1 MKEMRCGAR
10 TPHRISLS
18 ASILEPSSPYLWA
31 MDSRSAAHLL
41 HEIVA
46 LLELQG
52 EDPTVPAPYADAAR
66 ALASADA
73 QPVAEL
79 LRRDRRRFAPEV
91 IEVLEELQATGD
103 SALLDRLRESTPEGL
118 FEMLRVPG
126 LGPSRIRRIHEGLGI
141 DTLQELE
148 DAARDGRLARLPRF
162 GARTAEQVL
171 RGIAWLKESGA
182 QVLYP
187 HGRAEAER
195 LLAVVR
201 RQPGVVRAEIAGEI
215 RRHCETVREVQIVA
229 ACAREPEAVAAA
241 VGRAPGVRDSVG
253 SGTREVAI
261 RFDDGVRLV
270 LQCVPADQF
279 VVTWFRATGSEGH
292 VHEVV
297 ARAALRGLTL
307 DAHHLRRAD
316 GSAVELADEPA
327 LYAAIGLPWLP
338 PELREGLGESDAA
351 ADGSLPQLIEL
362 ADIRGVLHCHSQYSD
377 GGATIAEL
385 AAAARQRGW
394 SYLGISDH
402 SQSAFYSGGLT
413 VESLQRQHDEI
424 DAINSSF
431 TDFRV
436 LKGVEADILPCGRI
450 DYPVDV
456 LDRFD
461 YVIASVHSRFG
472 MNETQ
477 MTDRVIKALED
488 PHMAI
493 LGHPTG
499 RLLLTREPY
508 AIDMEAVMRRA
519 GELGVAIELNA
530 DPHRLDL
537 DWRLVRSARRY
548 GARIE
553 IGPDAHSVDGLDNMA
568 LGIGMA
574 RKGWL
579 GAEDVINT
587 RSSGALVEFATRRR
601 LAPTPA

>member
-1 MKEMRCGAR
+1 
-10 TPHRISLS
+10 
-18 ASILEPSSPYLWA
+18 

-66 ALASADA
+66 ALAAADA
-73 QPVAEL
+73 QPIADL
-79 LRRDRRRFAPEV
+79 LRRDKRRFAPEV
-91 IEVLEELQATGD
+91 LDVLEELKATGE
-103 SALLDRLRESTPEGL
+103 STLLDRLRESTPEGL
-118 FEMLRVPG
+118 FEMMRVPG

-141 DTLQELE
+141 DTLQDLE
-148 DAARDGRLARLPRF
+148 DAARDGRLAKLPRF

-182 QVLYP
+182 RILLP

-201 RQPGVVRAEIAGEI
+201 RQPGVVRAEIAGAV
-215 RRHCETVREVQIVA
+215 RRHCETVSEVEIVA
-229 ACAREPEAVAAA
+229 ACARDPEAVAAA
-241 VGRAPGVRDSVG
+241 LARAPGVRDSVG

-261 RFDDGVRLV
+261 RYDDGIRLI
-270 LQCVPADQF
+270 LQAVPADHF
-279 VVTWFRATGSEGH
+279 VVTWFRATGSESH
-292 VHEVV
+292 VDEVS
-297 ARAALRGLTL
+297 ARAARRGLTL
-307 DAHHLRRAD
+307 GAHGLHRAD
-316 GSAVELADEPA
+316 GTVVELADEPA
-327 LYAAIGLPWLP
+327 LYAAVGLPWLP
-338 PELREGLGESDAA
+338 PDLREGLGEAEAA
-351 ADGSLPQLIEL
+351 ADGTLPRLIE
-362 ADIRGVLHCHSQYSD
+362 AGDITGVLHCHSQYSD

-385 AAAARQRGW
+385 AAAARARGW
-394 SYLGISDH
+394 TYLGVSDH

-424 DAINSSF
+424 DAINASF
-431 TDFRV
+431 SDFRV

-472 MNETQ
+472 MNEAQ
-477 MTDRVIKALED
+477 MTERVLKALED
-488 PHMAI
+488 PHMAV

-508 AIDMEAVMRRA
+508 AIDMDAVMQRA

-537 DWRLVRSARRY
+537 DWRLARSAGAH

-553 IGPDAHSVDGLDNMA
+553 IGPDAHSVDGLENIH

-574 RKGWL
+574 RKAWL
-579 GAEDVINT
+579 TPADVINT
-587 RSSGALVEFATRRR
+587 RSAAAVVDFATRRR
-601 LAPTPA
+601 LARASA